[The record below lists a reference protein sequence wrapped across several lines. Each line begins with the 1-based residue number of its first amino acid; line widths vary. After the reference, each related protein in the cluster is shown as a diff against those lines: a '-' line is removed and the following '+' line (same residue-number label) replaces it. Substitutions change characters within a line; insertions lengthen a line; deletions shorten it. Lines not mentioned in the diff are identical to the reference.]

1 MAALPPINRN
11 PYNQQMRGVYGE
23 FGSGAGLQAFYLQTA
38 VTPAM
43 LDKISLIS
51 DIKGSERWPIR
62 DLFQRDVDNE
72 RVTDSLLPYLQDAE
86 KIKFF
91 NPLTLTVL
99 PMDEKKATVLRRMPK
114 VTERTMD
121 EDGHT
126 WKILERERFYRV
138 RWIDD
143 HHEWGPSSNG
153 TMTAAG
159 WSPST
164 ASTVCRR
171 SSASRRTKP
180 PEGSTEYLHRVAHSG
195 RGGLL
200 PRRRRP

>member
-143 HHEWGPSSNG
+143 HHEWAQLEWNDDRSRLVAIDGP
-153 TMTAAG
+153 A
-159 WSPST
+159 PSVG
-164 ASTVCRR
+164 AQALRGGR
-171 SSASRRTKP
+171 SRRKGP
-180 PEGSTEYLHRVAHSG
+180 QILHRVAHSG